1 MDEKGGGGGEDR
13 VDYHIIK
20 SSFLIFAQKGR
31 CAYAI
36 LIMAV
41 YWVTEVCP
49 LAVTALLPLLL
60 FPMLGVV
67 GAKEISPPYFSDTN
81 ILFMGGLLVAVA
93 VEYWNLH
100 KRIAL
105 SVLLRVGVQPR
116 R

>member
-1 MDEKGGGGGEDR
+1 M
-13 VDYHIIK
+13 DYHIIK